1 MTETV
6 EKQIRVAIG
15 SLITGVLTT
24 TAKVWTW
31 NVLNHRLDEWPGLF
45 RVNATA
51 THGWVIR
58 NITQPAERKNAQR
71 DRITLDYDVLGFY
84 AFRSGKTGDNSDD
97 EFSVIRAKVY
107 NAIKASPRLNFDNE
121 VEYHELLQWNV
132 ITTIKCGEE
141 TLHYAQGRLRVHLC
155 C

>member
-1 MTETV
+1 MTETID
-6 EKQIRVAIG
+6 KDIREAIG
-15 SLITGVLTT
+15 SLITAIFTT

-31 NVLNHRLDEWPGLF
+31 NVLNHKFSEWPGLF
-45 RVNATA
+45 RTA
-51 THGWVIR
+51 GETHGWVIR
-58 NITQPAERKNAQR
+58 NITQPSERKNAQR

-84 AFRSGKTGDNSDD
+84 EFRSGKEDDNSDD
-97 EFSVIRAKVY
+97 EFSVIRAQVY
-107 NAIKASPRLNFDNE
+107 NAIKAEPRLGFDNE
-121 VEYHELLQWNV
+121 VEYHELLQWLV